1 MKQNTGGQKIR
12 LYLKQ
17 RLKDRFRFIILNEDT
32 LQQKL
37 SFKLSRSNVF
47 IIISILSILLVLL
60 TAYIIA
66 FTPLKMYIPG
76 YTNPTLQHQVYEAE
90 IKADSIEKKLYSYE
104 LYLQNIKNVLS
115 DNIPV
120 EVPEPATDS
129 SENKGVTVVADNTS
143 AKDSLLRKEYETYIN
158 LNYFSSE
165 EQKEQN
171 LITEAKIYN
180 FYPPINGI
188 ISSKFNPAIG
198 HYGIDL
204 VAETNE
210 AVRSVQDGT
219 VMFSD
224 WTIETGYVIIIQ
236 HSGSITSVYKHN
248 SVLLKKTGEKVI
260 AGEAIAIIG
269 NSGDFSSGP
278 HLHFELWI
286 DRIPVN
292 PQDYILF

>member
-12 LYLKQ
+12 SYLKK
-17 RLKDRFRFIILNEDT
+17 RLKDRFRFIVLNEET

-47 IIISILSILLVLL
+47 IIISILSVLLVLL
-60 TAYIIA
+60 TTYIIA

-76 YTNPTLQHQVYEAE
+76 YTNPTLQHRVYEAE
-90 IKADSIEKKLYSYE
+90 IKADSIEKKLLSYE

-120 EVPEPATDS
+120 EIPEPIADS
-129 SENKGVTVVADNTS
+129 SDKNGVTVVADNVST
-143 AKDSLLRKEYETYIN
+143 KDSLLRKEYEAYIN

-165 EQKEQN
+165 EQVEQN

-188 ISSKFNPAIG
+188 ISAKFNPAIG
-198 HYGIDL
+198 HYGIDI
-204 VAETNE
+204 VAETDE
-210 AVRSVQDGT
+210 AIRSVQDGT
-219 VMFSD
+219 VMFAD
-224 WTIETGYVIIIQ
+224 WTIGTGYVIIVQ

-248 SVLLKKTGEKVI
+248 SVLLKKAGEKVI

-269 NSGDFSSGP
+269 NSGDFSSGQ

-286 DRIPVN
+286 DRVPVN